1 MVPQV
6 LTGKE
11 GGSIKGINVAS
22 IVKLKVI
29 KYLLPKEIDLN
40 MIERTKLKGKEF
52 IIETNNIKDFNTKN
66 TGVMQVS
73 FNPTNKAYI
82 FIDYNNEPQTI
93 YQYKIFAMNNKVSS
107 WSNASSHIIMTT
119 PTLSP
124 LYDCGDVTNLS
135 FKIKLSTNLN
145 HKKIQLKWD
154 KMVDPNIKRY
164 QKFKSIYQ
172 AKSTKYTIM
181 IKNKTNGNNLPI
193 VETKDNMVII
203 DSIIPGKEYIVEIIV
218 EHDGQLKLSNGF
230 VNMVSCNNRA
240 NLDSTNKKVLKIKE
254 LTQEDCNTSA
264 YSDVNSI
271 VGEDVKMYL
280 SSTTRPY
287 KCIKK
292 TPVLL
297 DNWCKNN
304 DNSTVYYYN

>member
-1 MVPQV
+1 
-6 LTGKE
+6 
-11 GGSIKGINVAS
+11 
-22 IVKLKVI
+22 
-29 KYLLPKEIDLN
+29 
-40 MIERTKLKGKEF
+40 
-52 IIETNNIKDFNTKN
+52 
-66 TGVMQVS
+66 
-73 FNPTNKAYI
+73 
-82 FIDYNNEPQTI
+82 
-93 YQYKIFAMNNKVSS
+93 
-107 WSNASSHIIMTT
+107 
-119 PTLSP
+119 
-124 LYDCGDVTNLS
+124 
-135 FKIKLSTNLN
+135 
-145 HKKIQLKWD
+145 
-154 KMVDPNIKRY
+154 
-164 QKFKSIYQ
+164 
-172 AKSTKYTIM
+172 
-181 IKNKTNGNNLPI
+181 
-193 VETKDNMVII
+193 MVII

-297 DNWCKNN
+297 DNWYENN
-304 DNSTVYYYN
+304 KGNSTVYWPLTKNVKFL